1 MKAKD
6 KAKELVD
13 KFYNLQSS
21 IAWDTTQE
29 TKEKASIFN
38 DELGSDVE
46 LYWHELAKQT
56 ALISI
61 DEMLKELK
69 SIRINLSPGSYVSYQ
84 DYKRDLDGIQHDAI
98 SKLLFL
104 DQVKQ
109 EIQQL

>member
-6 KAKELVD
+6 KAKELVN

-61 DEMLKELK
+61 DELL
-69 SIRINLSPGSYVSYQ
+69 LLVTYQ
-84 DYKRDLDGIQHDAI
+84 PTIDYW
-98 SKLLFL
+98 SE
-104 DQVKQ
+104 VKQ